1 MAFSNAWTKICNR
14 ALGRLG
20 AVEITGLDEGSA
32 AASFCSTYLGDA
44 LGEALARYDWKCCT
58 RRVRLAPDPEGPPF
72 GWAYRFRLPVDFIR
86 LVRPL
91 EPPGPPPFLI
101 EGAYIYANEKPLDL
115 AYIALPEDPG
125 VLSGSLA
132 RAVYTG
138 LAYLLSTPMASNE
151 RLSARIAAE
160 RAEALERAMRE
171 DAQLNYDPLRFGV
184 KPVEEAR
191 HG

>member
-1 MAFSNAWTKICNR
+1 
-14 ALGRLG
+14 
-20 AVEITGLDEGSA
+20 VEITGLDEGSQ
-32 AASFCSTYLGDA
+32 AASFCLTYLGDA
-44 LGEALARYDWKCCT
+44 LEGVLAQHDWKRCT

-125 VLSGSLA
+125 VLSDSLA

-138 LAYLLSTPMASNE
+138 LAYLLSTPMSSNE
-151 RLSARIAAE
+151 QLAARIAAE
-160 RAEALERAMRE
+160 RGEALERAVRE
-171 DAQLNYDPLRFGV
+171 DAQLGYDPLRFGV
-184 KPVEEAR
+184 ETVEEAR
-191 HG
+191 DG